1 LTQDEAFRA
10 QPRDRRVTGRRV
22 EVSRP
27 LWAAGIAGGLATLLV
42 SVLPSLSFA
51 YRSEPA
57 HAAIESAAFLVAGLA
72 ATLVGGRAVRSGARS
87 DLLLAA
93 SLGTLALTN
102 LVFSLIPTLAG
113 GANEFASWGGLAGR
127 LVGASL
133 FALAALAPERRLPDA
148 ARSLVR
154 TGALVVAGLAVLAVA
169 VGLLAD
175 GLPVVID
182 PRLSP
187 EDASRPRLVGNEV
200 ALAAQAVMLLL
211 YVAAAFGFAQQARQR
226 ADRLLTGFAAAA
238 VLSAFARLNYL
249 LFPSLYSQWV
259 YTGDVLRF
267 ASYLLILGVVAVEL
281 LDYQRR
287 ASVTAVLDERR
298 RVARELHDG
307 LAQELVFLRTEAS
320 RLRGAEGAEGLV
332 PAADR
337 AIEEAR
343 AAIATLNRPLD
354 EPLGESLRQSAQAVA
369 GRAAVSVVLEDDGPD
384 EVAPEVRFALSRL
397 VREATGNAIKHGGAA
412 KVTIRLDGVDGLRV
426 DVRDDGAGFDTT
438 APVRED
444 AYGLLSM
451 RERAEALGGR
461 FDIVSQPGSGT
472 TVSVRLP

>member
-1 LTQDEAFRA
+1 
-10 QPRDRRVTGRRV
+10 V
-22 EVSRP
+22 
-27 LWAAGIAGGLATLLV
+27 
-42 SVLPSLSFA
+42 
-51 YRSEPA
+51 
-57 HAAIESAAFLVAGLA
+57 
-72 ATLVGGRAVRSGARS
+72 
-87 DLLLAA
+87 
-93 SLGTLALTN
+93 
-102 LVFSLIPTLAG
+102 
-113 GANEFASWGGLAGR
+113 
-127 LVGASL
+127 
-133 FALAALAPERRLPDA
+133 
-148 ARSLVR
+148 
-154 TGALVVAGLAVLAVA
+154 AVA